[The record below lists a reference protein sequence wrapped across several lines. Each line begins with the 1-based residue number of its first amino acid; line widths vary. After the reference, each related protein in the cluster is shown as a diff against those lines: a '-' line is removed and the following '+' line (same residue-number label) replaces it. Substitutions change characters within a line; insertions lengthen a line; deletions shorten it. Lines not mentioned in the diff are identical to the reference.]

1 MKRGRPSRRE
11 LSYEEFDAK
20 HADELSALAESF
32 GWRSQSEFESKTLG
46 DALRFRGHALPDW
59 AREFKRTPLCTLLAA
74 AGRENCPEGFALLLI
89 LSFGSM
95 GIRIPA
101 GVLTELRG
109 KPGRPY
115 TTAAVYTKWIELGK
129 PALNLPKLA
138 SAIYGDAF
146 KRADA
151 AGRRRMIDRCRKTV
165 GRHQPKSGNN

>member
-74 AGRENCPEGFALLLI
+74 AGRENCPARVRSQNRISSVYEPRGCSIWHCRVWLLSLH
-89 LSFGSM
+89 SK
-95 GIRIPA
+95 A
-101 GVLTELRG
+101 
-109 KPGRPY
+109 KPRLGGGERWTGRV
-115 TTAAVYTKWIELGK
+115 TQG
-129 PALNLPKLA
+129 
-138 SAIYGDAF
+138 
-146 KRADA
+146 
-151 AGRRRMIDRCRKTV
+151 
-165 GRHQPKSGNN
+165 